1 MNFENLSDMELEF
14 YQLLQ
19 ANNTNLSDLEFTHP
33 LNVMS
38 TMFMIAREGQT
49 EEGWISFV
57 TLENSLFEEELE
69 KRAQNDLGS

>member
-19 ANNTNLSDLEFTHP
+19 ANNINLSDLEFTHP

-38 TMFMIAREGQT
+38 TMFMIVREGQT